1 MAEEYVTAIPKKS
14 EDFSEWYV
22 QVIRRAELADYTP
35 LKGCMV
41 YRPSGYAIWE
51 HIQDALNRR
60 LKATGHQNAYFPL
73 FIPESLLAKEAAHV
87 QGFAPEVAWVTQGG
101 GEELEER
108 YAIRP
113 TSEAIIMYMYAKWVR
128 SYRDLP
134 ILINCWNNVVRWEK
148 VTRLFLRTTE
158 FLWQEGH
165 TVHRTGEEAME
176 ETLRIAEIYRDLV
189 ENELAIPVLLGR
201 KTEQEKFAGAQAT
214 FALEALM
221 PDGKALQ
228 AGTSHFFG
236 QNFAKA
242 FEIRFLDSDGV
253 QKYAWSTSW
262 GVSTRLI
269 GGMIM
274 VHGDDAGL
282 IMPPHVA
289 PIQVV
294 VVPIFYG
301 NEQEEVIHKA
311 HELAQMLEK
320 AGLRTKVDD
329 RDEYTPGWK
338 FSEWELRGV
347 PLRLEVGPR
356 DLASSSAILVRRDNR
371 KKEKVSWEA
380 LPARTPTV
388 LEEIQTSLFERA
400 LAFRQANT
408 HQVSDYAQFKRV
420 MDEQRGFLFSPW
432 CGGEAC
438 ENQIKAETMATV
450 RCLSE
455 ELAESAKCVCCGQEA
470 KHWAYFA
477 RSY

>member
-22 QVIRRAELADYTP
+22 QIVRRAELADYTP
-35 LKGCMV
+35 VKGCMV
-41 YRPSGYAIWE
+41 YRPYGYAIWE
-51 HIQDALNRR
+51 LIQGALDRR

-73 FIPESLLAKEAAHV
+73 FIPESFLAKEAEHV
-87 QGFAPEVAWVTQGG
+87 KGFAPEVAWVTQGG

-108 YAIRP
+108 LAIRP
-113 TSEAIIMYMYAKWVR
+113 TSEAIIMHMYAKWVR

-134 ILINCWNNVVRWEK
+134 ILINLWNNVVRWEK

-165 TVHRTGEEAME
+165 TVHRTSEDAME
-176 ETLRIAEIYRDLV
+176 ETLRIAEIYRDLI
-189 ENELAIPVLLGR
+189 ENELAIPVHVGR
-201 KTEQEKFAGAQAT
+201 KSEQEKFAGAQAT

-228 AGTSHFFG
+228 AGTTHFFG

-242 FEIRFLDSDGV
+242 FEIKYLDSDGE

-269 GGMIM
+269 GGLIM
-274 VHGDDAGL
+274 AHGDDAGL
-282 IMPPHVA
+282 VLPPRVA

-301 NEQEEVIHKA
+301 NEQEEVIRKA
-311 HELAQMLEK
+311 HELAQMLIG
-320 AGLRTKVDD
+320 AGLRVKVDD

-347 PLRLEVGPR
+347 PLRLELGPR
-356 DLASSSAILVRRDNR
+356 DLAASSAILVRRDNR

-380 LPARTPTV
+380 LLSRIPAL
-388 LEEIQTSLFERA
+388 LEEIQSSLFERA
-400 LAFRQANT
+400 KEFRTANT
-408 HQVSDYAQFKRV
+408 RRTSDYVQFQKV
-420 MDEQRGFLFSPW
+420 MEEQRGFLLSPW
-432 CGGEAC
+432 CGESAC
-438 ENQIKAETMATV
+438 EDKIKADTTATV
-450 RCLSE
+450 RCLTTDA
-455 ELAESAKCVCCGQEA
+455 AEGAACLCCGRPA
-470 KHWAYFA
+470 AHWAYFA
-477 RSY
+477 KSY